1 MLNVEKVVRVLG
13 YIIYTILWSPIIIVG
28 LVVVPIVY
36 IAWGIRCGRRLKV
49 IVNDLIRIHKAA
61 IEHDMNFI
69 KTGEW

>member
-1 MLNVEKVVRVLG
+1 MLNVEKVVRILG
-13 YIIYTILWSPIIIVG
+13 YIMYTILWSPIIIVG

-36 IAWGIRCGRRLKV
+36 IAWGIRSGRRIKD
-49 IVNDLIRIHKAA
+49 IVSDLIRIHKAA